1 MALKLPDMPL
11 RGDTITDLRGR
22 VMLVDKVF
30 NDGHEECVLAVGLDK
45 AAGIVP
51 FSRIIRTGPNQFRI
65 FNPAHDTTQG
75 ENSTVTTTRE
85 ARHLNGADLGKTVTV
100 DLGDDTV
107 TGTLSGVTH
116 TGNLIAEERLCTTA
130 PEYTLGR
137 ASVIVEV
144 LVPSGLLQT
153 TIEPNHPITI
163 TGTDTPAGLD
173 LHRSVLDQDG

>member
-1 MALKLPDMPL
+1 M
-11 RGDTITDLRGR
+11 
-22 VMLVDKVF
+22 
-30 NDGHEECVLAVGLDK
+30 
-45 AAGIVP
+45 
-51 FSRIIRTGPNQFRI
+51 
-65 FNPAHDTTQG
+65 
-75 ENSTVTTTRE
+75 TTTRE

-116 TGNLIAEERLCTTA
+116 TGNLIAEERLCTTQ

-153 TIEPNHPITI
+153 TIEPTHPVTI
-163 TGTDTPAGLD
+163 TGTPTPPGLN
-173 LHRSVLDQDG
+173 LHNSVLDQDG